1 MLKGIRHHFRTV
13 VVAGLLV
20 IIPIWITFMLLQFLA
35 VRLDGVLGP
44 YVPEFF
50 KFFGYQVQEIPG
62 LGIIVMVVAIYFIG
76 LLARNLFGRQIV
88 YMTERVLGKV
98 PIVRTVYLA
107 SKQLLETVAFQ
118 QGDGFKRVVL
128 IEYPRRGVYCL
139 AFVTSEARGEVQAH
153 AGDESLNVFVPTTP
167 NPTSGYLVFLPKK
180 EVIPLE
186 MSIEEG
192 IKYVVSGGFVV
203 PPYVSTESVSRSVPR
218 NGEDTF
224 PGLPPTPTK
233 EETRAVDGE
242 EASARQ

>member
-1 MLKGIRHHFRTV
+1 MPKGIRHHIRTV
-13 VVAGLLV
+13 VIAGLLV

-35 VRLDGVLGP
+35 VRLDGVLGS

-62 LGIIVMVVAIYFIG
+62 LGIIIMIVAIYFIG

-88 YMTERVLGKV
+88 SMTERVLGKV

-107 SKQLLETVAFQ
+107 SKQLLETVALQ

-139 AFVTSEARGEVQAH
+139 AFVTSEAGGEVQAH
-153 AGDESLNVFVPTTP
+153 SGDEILNVFVPTTP
-167 NPTSGYLVFLPKK
+167 NPTSGYLVFLSKK
-180 EVIPLE
+180 EMIPLE

-203 PPYVSTESVSRSVPR
+203 PPYAATESLPRSVPR
-218 NGEDTF
+218 NGESAA
-224 PGLPPTPTK
+224 PELPSAPTK